1 MPSPLGHAL
10 ASVAVGWA
18 IARPAGGR
26 ALLVQTTA
34 FALLGTAPDLDLLW
48 DRHRAE
54 THSLGAAVIVATV
67 AAWRMWPLA
76 DTRLRIWLAAFA
88 AWAAH
93 PLTDSLALDNGP
105 PAGVMA
111 FWPISTAYVQTGL
124 SVFAPIT
131 RSFDRPGVVI
141 HNLLA
146 VVRELVLLV
155 PIVGAIWMWRGR
167 TGQSG

>member
-1 MPSPLGHAL
+1 
-10 ASVAVGWA
+10 
-18 IARPAGGR
+18 
-26 ALLVQTTA
+26 
-34 FALLGTAPDLDLLW
+34 
-48 DRHRAE
+48 
-54 THSLGAAVIVATV
+54 
-67 AAWRMWPLA
+67 
-76 DTRLRIWLAAFA
+76 
-88 AWAAH
+88 
-93 PLTDSLALDNGP
+93 
-105 PAGVMA
+105 MA